1 MFCVNIQTIMK
12 QQTFNRITWATVF
25 FSLAVVT
32 LTWSRSIDWDSGYI
46 SAYQW
51 FPLFG
56 LTAWI
61 TMAGHYYLGTM
72 RIVYPELKKPKGYK
86 TFTGYLVLGS
96 LLLHPGI
103 LALEQNNNGQGPPL
117 ASFYNYVGDGLKLA
131 VMLGTIS
138 LLIFLSFEVFE
149 RIKDK
154 KIIKSKWTAI
164 SVSQSIAMTLIWVHA
179 LRLGSN
185 LGEGWFQFLWFVAG
199 LTLIPCF
206 YIIHKEDFK
215 A

>member
-1 MFCVNIQTIMK
+1 MK
-12 QQTFNRITWATVF
+12 QQTFNKITWATVF
-25 FSLAVVT
+25 LSLAIVT
-32 LTWSRSIDWDSGYI
+32 FAWSRGVDFGSGEI

-86 TFTGYLVLGS
+86 SLTGYLVLGS

-103 LALEQNNNGQGPPL
+103 LAFEQKSNGQGLPPT
-117 ASFYNYVGDGLKLA
+117 SFYNYVGDGLKLA

-154 KIIKSKWTAI
+154 KIIKNNWTAI
-164 SVSQSIAMTLIWVHA
+164 SISQSLAMTLVWVHA
-179 LRLGSN
+179 LRLGN
-185 LGEGWFQFLWFVAG
+185 DLGEGWFRFLWFVAG
-199 LTLIPCF
+199 LALIPCF

-215 A
+215 AKL